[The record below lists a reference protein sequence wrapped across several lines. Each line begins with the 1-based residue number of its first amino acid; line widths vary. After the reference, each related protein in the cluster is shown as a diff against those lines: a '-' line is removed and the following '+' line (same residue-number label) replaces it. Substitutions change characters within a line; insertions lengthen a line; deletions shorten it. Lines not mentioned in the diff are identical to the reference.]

1 MKILILGAGRVGS
14 SLASTLSKQQYE
26 VSVVDLN
33 KDKLQR
39 LQEDFDLATEVGH
52 GSYPST
58 MKKAGADEET
68 ILLAVTN
75 SDECNITSCQIAKSK
90 FNVKK
95 TICRL
100 SNASYL
106 DSLDAFGENNID
118 IAISPENEV
127 TEHLV
132 DLIKHPGAEQIESFA
147 NGSIKVVSVKAKKD
161 GMLVNRELKSIKSDM
176 PDTNTFVPAIYRKGK
191 PLIPEG
197 NTIIKE
203 NDEIYFLAA
212 EGDIDSVV
220 QEMRLQDSSSSRMMI
235 VGGGKIG
242 FALAK
247 TLEEDYKIKI
257 IDPSDDRC
265 EVISNQLNRTIV
277 LKGEGSD
284 EELLKSENIENIDI
298 FCALTNDDETN
309 IMSAFLAKKL
319 GAKKTIIIVN
329 NYTYINILPKN
340 FVDIAL
346 SPQRLTVSMV
356 LQHLAKGDVPQEVML
371 KMQSGAEAIEG
382 IIHKNKFTKNFF
394 DRPIAEIPL
403 PDNCVIAAVIRQDKI
418 FMHSKKLLLKP
429 DDKVIVFILGKT
441 DKDQIENL
449 FLKDQ

>member
-26 VSVVDLN
+26 VSVIDLS
-33 KDKLQR
+33 KEKLQR

-58 MKKAGADEET
+58 LKKAGADEET

-90 FNVKK
+90 FSVKK

-191 PLIPEG
+191 PLIPDG
-197 NTIIKE
+197 KTIIKE

-212 EGDIDSVV
+212 ESDIDSVV
-220 QEMRLQDSSSSRMMI
+220 QEMRLQDNSSSRMMI

-247 TLEEDYKIKI
+247 TLEEGYKIKI

-371 KMQSGAEAIEG
+371 KMQSGTEAIEG

-394 DRPIAEIPL
+394 DRPISEIPL

-441 DKDQIENL
+441 DKEQIENL
-449 FLKDQ
+449 FLEDQ

>member
-26 VSVVDLN
+26 VSIVDLN
-33 KDKLQR
+33 KDRLQR
-39 LQEDFDLATEVGH
+39 LQEDLDLATEVGH
-52 GSYPST
+52 VSYPST
-58 MKKAGADEET
+58 LKKVGADEET

-75 SDECNITSCQIAKSK
+75 SDECNITACQIAKSK

-100 SNASYL
+100 SDASYL
-106 DSLDAFGENNID
+106 NSLSAFGENNID

-161 GMLVNRELKSIKSDM
+161 GMLVNRELKSIDSDM

-191 PLIPEG
+191 PLIPDG
-197 NTIIKE
+197 KTIIKE

-212 EGDIDSVV
+212 ESDIDSVV
-220 QEMRLQDSSSSRMMI
+220 QEMRLQDNSSSRMMI

-247 TLEEDYKIKI
+247 ALEENYKIKI
-257 IDPSDDRC
+257 IDPSEDRC
-265 EVISNQLNRTIV
+265 EIISNKLNRTIV

-298 FCALTNDDETN
+298 FCSLTNDDETN

-382 IIHKNKFTKNFF
+382 IIHKNKFTENFF
-394 DRPIAEIPL
+394 DRPISEIPL
-403 PDNCVIAAVIRQDKI
+403 PKNCVIAAVIRQDEI
-418 FMHSKKLLLKP
+418 FMHSKNLLLKP
-429 DDKVIVFILGKT
+429 NDKIIVFILGKT
-441 DKDQIENL
+441 EKENIDNL
-449 FLKDQ
+449 FLKD

>member
-14 SLASTLSKQQYE
+14 SLASKLSRDEYE
-26 VSVVDLN
+26 VSIVDLN
-33 KDKLQR
+33 KDKLLR
-39 LQEDFDLATEVGH
+39 LQEDFDLATEIGH
-52 GSYPST
+52 ASHPRT
-58 MKKAGADEET
+58 LEKAGADEDT
-68 ILLAVTN
+68 IVLAVTN

-100 SNASYL
+100 SDSSYIN
-106 DSLDAFGENNID
+106 SLEAFGKDSID
-118 IAISPENEV
+118 IAIGPENEV
-127 TEHLV
+127 TEHLI

-147 NGSIKVVSVKAKKD
+147 NGSLKVVSVKAKKD

-176 PDTNTFVPAIYRKGK
+176 PDTDTFVPAIYRKGK
-191 PLIPEG
+191 PLIPNG
-197 NTIIKE
+197 KTIIKE

-212 EGDIDSVV
+212 EGDIDGVV
-220 QEMRLQDSSSSRMMI
+220 QEMRLQDTSSSRMMI
-235 VGGGKIG
+235 IGGGKIG
-242 FALAK
+242 YALASA
-247 TLEEDYKIKI
+247 LEDDYKIKI
-257 IDPSDDRC
+257 IDPDRDRC
-265 EVISNQLNRTIV
+265 EMLSRELNRTIV
-277 LKGEGSD
+277 LKGAGSD
-284 EELLKSENIENIDI
+284 EELLKSENIENIDV

-356 LQHLAKGDVPQEVML
+356 LQHLAKGDIPQDVIF

-382 IIHKNKFTKNFF
+382 IIHQNRFTEKFFGKA
-394 DRPIAEIPL
+394 IAEIPL
-403 PDNCVIAAVIRQDKI
+403 PENCVIAAVIRGDET
-418 FMHSKKLLLKP
+418 FMNSRDLLLNP
-429 DDKVIVFILGKT
+429 GDRIIVFILGKT
-441 DKDQIENL
+441 DKEKIENL
-449 FLKDQ
+449 FIED

>member
-58 MKKAGADEET
+58 LKKAGADEET

-191 PLIPEG
+191 PLIPDG
-197 NTIIKE
+197 KTIIKE

-212 EGDIDSVV
+212 ESDIDSVV

-394 DRPIAEIPL
+394 DRPISEIPL

-441 DKDQIENL
+441 DKEQIENL

>member
-14 SLASTLSKQQYE
+14 SLASTLSREEYE
-26 VSVVDLN
+26 VSIVDLN
-33 KDKLQR
+33 KDKLLK
-39 LQEDFDLATEVGH
+39 LQEEFDLATEIGH
-52 GSYPST
+52 GSHPLT
-58 MKKAGADEET
+58 LEKAGADKDT

-75 SDECNITSCQIAKSK
+75 SDECNIISCQIAKSK

-100 SNASYL
+100 SDSSYL
-106 DSLDAFGENNID
+106 ESLEAFGSDNID
-118 IAISPENEV
+118 IAIGPENEV
-127 TEHLV
+127 TEHLI

-147 NGSIKVVSVKAKKD
+147 NGALKVVSVKARKD

-176 PDTNTFVPAIYRKGK
+176 PNTDTFVPAIYRKGK
-191 PLIPEG
+191 PLIPDG
-197 NTIIKE
+197 KTIIKE

-212 EGDIDSVV
+212 ETDIDGVV
-220 QEMRLQDSSSSRMMI
+220 QEMRLQDASSSRIMI

-247 TLEEDYKIKI
+247 GLEEEYKIKI
-257 IDPSDDRC
+257 IDPDKDRC
-265 EVISNQLNRTIV
+265 EFLSRQLNRTIV
-277 LKGEGSD
+277 LNGAGSD

-356 LQHLAKGDVPQEVML
+356 LQHLAKGDVPQEVIF

-382 IIHKNKFTKNFF
+382 IIHKNKFTEKFF
-394 DRPIAEIPL
+394 NKPISEIPL
-403 PDNCVIAAVIRQDKI
+403 PESCVIAAVIRGDKT
-418 FMHSKKLLLKP
+418 FMHSKDLLLKP
-429 DDKVIVFILGKT
+429 DDRIIVFILSKT
-441 DKDQIENL
+441 DKEKIENL
-449 FLKDQ
+449 FLED

>member
-26 VSVVDLN
+26 VSIVDLN
-33 KDKLQR
+33 KNRLQR
-39 LQEDFDLATEVGH
+39 LQEDLDLATEVGH

-58 MKKAGADEET
+58 LKKVGADEET
-68 ILLAVTN
+68 ILLAVTS

-100 SNASYL
+100 SDASYL
-106 DSLDAFGENNID
+106 NSLSAFGENNID

-161 GMLVNRELKSIKSDM
+161 GMLVNRELKSIESDM

-191 PLIPEG
+191 PLIPDG
-197 NTIIKE
+197 KTIIKE

-212 EGDIDSVV
+212 ESDIDSVV
-220 QEMRLQDSSSSRMMI
+220 QEMRLQDNSSSRMMI

-247 TLEEDYKIKI
+247 ALEENYKIKI
-257 IDPSDDRC
+257 IDPSEDRC
-265 EVISNQLNRTIV
+265 EIISNKLNRTIV

-298 FCALTNDDETN
+298 FCSLTNDDETN

-382 IIHKNKFTKNFF
+382 IIHKNKFTENFF
-394 DRPIAEIPL
+394 DRPISEIPL
-403 PDNCVIAAVIRQDKI
+403 PKNCVIAAVIRQDEI
-418 FMHSKKLLLKP
+418 FMHSKNLLLKP
-429 DDKVIVFILGKT
+429 NDKIIVFILGKT
-441 DKDQIENL
+441 EKENIDNL
-449 FLKDQ
+449 FLKD

>member
-14 SLASTLSKQQYE
+14 SLASTLSRQEYE
-26 VSVVDLN
+26 VSIVDLN
-33 KDKLQR
+33 KDKLLS
-39 LQEDFDLATEVGH
+39 LQEDNDLATEIGH
-52 GSYPST
+52 SSHPLT
-58 MKKAGADEET
+58 LQKAGADEDT

-90 FNVKK
+90 FKVKK
-95 TICRL
+95 TICGL
-100 SNASYL
+100 SDASYL
-106 DSLDAFGENNID
+106 DSLEAFGKNTID
-118 IAISPENEV
+118 IAIGPENEV
-127 TEHLV
+127 TEHLI

-147 NGSIKVVSVKAKKD
+147 NGSLKVVSVKARKD

-176 PDTNTFVPAIYRKGK
+176 PDTDTFVPAIYRKGK
-191 PLIPEG
+191 PLIPDG
-197 NTIIKE
+197 KTIIKE

-212 EGDIDSVV
+212 ENDIDGVV
-220 QEMRLQDSSSSRMMI
+220 QEMRLQKTSSSRIMI

-242 FALAK
+242 SALAQA
-247 TLEEDYKIKI
+247 LEEDYKIKV
-257 IDPSDDRC
+257 IDPDKDRC
-265 EVISNQLNRTIV
+265 EHLSRQLNRTIV

-382 IIHKNKFTKNFF
+382 IIHKNKFTENFF
-394 DRPIAEIPL
+394 DRPISEIPL
-403 PDNCVIAAVIRQDKI
+403 PKNCVIAAVIRQDEI
-418 FMHSKKLLLKP
+418 FMHSKNLLLKP
-429 DDKVIVFILGKT
+429 NDKIIVFILGKT
-441 DKDQIENL
+441 EKENIDNL
-449 FLKDQ
+449 FLKD

>member
-14 SLASTLSKQQYE
+14 SLASTLSRQEYE
-26 VSVVDLN
+26 VSIVDVN
-33 KDKLQR
+33 KDKLLR
-39 LQEDFDLATEVGH
+39 LQEDYDLATEIGH
-52 GSYPST
+52 ASHPIT
-58 MKKAGADEET
+58 LEKAGADEET
-68 ILLAVTN
+68 IVLAVTN
-75 SDECNITSCQIAKSK
+75 SDECNITACQIAKSK

-100 SNASYL
+100 SDSSYL
-106 DSLDAFGENNID
+106 ESLEAFGKDNID
-118 IAISPENEV
+118 IAIGPENEV

-147 NGSIKVVSVKAKKD
+147 NGSLKAVSVKARKD

-176 PDTNTFVPAIYRKGK
+176 PDRDTFVPAIYRKGK
-191 PLIPEG
+191 PLIPDG
-197 NTIIKE
+197 KTIIKE

-212 EGDIDSVV
+212 ENDIDSIV
-220 QEMRLQDSSSSRMMI
+220 QEMRLQDTSSSRIMI
-235 VGGGKIG
+235 IGGGKIG
-242 FALAK
+242 FALANA
-247 TLEEDYKIKI
+247 LEDNYKIKI
-257 IDPSDDRC
+257 IDPDKERC
-265 EVISNQLNRTIV
+265 EVLSRELNRTIV
-277 LKGEGSD
+277 LKGAGSD
-284 EELLKSENIENIDI
+284 EELLRSENIENIDI

-356 LQHLAKGDVPQEVML
+356 LQHLAKGDVPQEVIF

-382 IIHKNKFTKNFF
+382 IIHKNKFTEGFF
-394 DRPIAEIPL
+394 DKPISELPL
-403 PDNCVIAAVIRQDKI
+403 PESCVIASVIREGEV
-418 FMHSKKLLLKP
+418 FMHSKDLLLKP
-429 DDKVIVFILGKT
+429 SDRIIVFILGKT
-441 DKDQIENL
+441 DKEKIENL
-449 FLKDQ
+449 FLED